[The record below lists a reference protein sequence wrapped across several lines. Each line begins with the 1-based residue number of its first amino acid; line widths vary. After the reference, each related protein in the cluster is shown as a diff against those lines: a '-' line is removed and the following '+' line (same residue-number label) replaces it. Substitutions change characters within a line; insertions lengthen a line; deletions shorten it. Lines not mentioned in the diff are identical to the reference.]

1 VNIGEVHLTSSLSF
15 LTEDEIERDAER
27 TARCAIGIATE
38 SAPHNLRISAMLQGE
53 RAHNG
58 AVTRGSVGVAVA
70 PVVGQKNLGEAAIGE
85 SADGAGI
92 SQSAGLQIEGLGGT
106 AIRKTHA
113 GHGVPLRRTKNP
125 SPNRSSERSRPDA
138 AGGEG
143 LLQAGSTDDTRCSL
157 ASSI

>member
-1 VNIGEVHLTSSLSF
+1 
-15 LTEDEIERDAER
+15 
-27 TARCAIGIATE
+27 
-38 SAPHNLRISAMLQGE
+38 MLQGE

-85 SADGAGI
+85 SADGAGV

-113 GHGVPLRRTKNP
+113 GHGVPLRGTKNP
-125 SPNRSSERSRPDA
+125 SPGRSSAVLAISPIPMSTTPVPGSLPIEPSGLTNFVLPFGKSRSSA
-138 AGGEG
+138 FGATT
-143 LLQAGSTDDTRCSL
+143 S
-157 ASSI
+157 